1 MSDNI
6 VVEEIQPSHSIAND
20 FNLPPNPPTDNNDTN
35 DITLEQ
41 LEHLKTLIKCA
52 KRMNK
57 GGFKKCVPNGIR
69 GLLFKGRGGEE
80 KAVVIDPVIW
90 TAFLKYDI
98 RLKVET
104 PF

>member
-1 MSDNI
+1 MSDTI
-6 VVEEIQPSHSIAND
+6 VVEEQPPSHSIITD
-20 FNLPPNPPTDNNDTN
+20 FNLPDTPPTDNNSRMSY
-35 DITLEQ
+35 EQ

-80 KAVVIDPVIW
+80 KSVVIDPEIW

>member
-1 MSDNI
+1 
-6 VVEEIQPSHSIAND
+6 
-20 FNLPPNPPTDNNDTN
+20 
-35 DITLEQ
+35 
-41 LEHLKTLIKCA
+41 
-52 KRMNK
+52 MNK

-69 GLLFKGRGGEE
+69 GLLFKGRAGEE

>member
-6 VVEEIQPSHSIAND
+6 IVEEIEPSHSIASD
-20 FNLPPNPPTDNNDTN
+20 FNLPTTGTTNTN

-41 LEHLKTLIKCA
+41 MEHLKTLIKCA

-90 TAFLKYDI
+90 NAFLKYDI

>member
-1 MSDNI
+1 MSDTI
-6 VVEEIQPSHSIAND
+6 VVEEREPSHTIAED
-20 FNLPPNPPTDNNDTN
+20 FNLPDTPPTDNNSRMSY
-35 DITLEQ
+35 EQ

-80 KAVVIDPVIW
+80 KAVVIDPDIW

>member
-1 MSDNI
+1 MTENI
-6 VVEEIQPSHSIAND
+6 VVEEQGIATD
-20 FNLPPNPPTDNNDTN
+20 FNLPDTPPTTDNNS
-35 DITLEQ
+35 LMSYEQ

-57 GGFKKCVPNGIR
+57 GGYKKCVPNGIQ
-69 GLLFKGRGGEE
+69 GLLFKGRGCEE
-80 KAVVIDPVIW
+80 KAVVIDPEIW